1 MLIGRNSEKQELL
14 DLLESDQSEFV
25 AVYGRRR
32 VGKTYLIREAFNYH
46 FTFQHTGIL
55 DASLQ
60 EQLVEFQQ
68 SIKSSGYRKCPIP
81 NNWHEAFHLLGRLLE
96 KSKDAKKV
104 VFIDEL
110 PWMDTPN
117 SNFIRALDHFWNGW
131 ATARKD
137 IIMIVCGSA
146 TSWIINKVVMNYGG
160 LHNRLTRQIFLRPFT
175 LAECEQY
182 SQARKLGFTRK
193 QLLEG
198 YMALGGIPYY
208 WSFLQKGKSLAQNF
222 DQMFFAENGE
232 MTREFDALYASLFRN
247 PEPHIAIIK
256 ALTSKKSGMMRN
268 EILTETGLD
277 DNATFIKAMK
287 ELEQCGFVR
296 KYTCLGKVSKDALY
310 QLMDN
315 FTLFHFKFMQ
325 ENTNGNSHFWT
336 SSLGTPMHSTWAGL
350 AFERVCLQ
358 HLPQI
363 KAALGFSA
371 VISTAHSWTFKP
383 KREDA
388 DQRGVQIDLL
398 IERNDEVINLCEMK
412 YSNDLYSIDKE
423 EDEKLRHRQTVFL
436 RESKTKKA
444 VQLTLITTYGLTQG
458 GYSDD
463 IHNQVTME
471 DLFRNMT
478 TL

>member
-1 MLIGRNSEKQELL
+1 
-14 DLLESDQSEFV
+14 
-25 AVYGRRR
+25 
-32 VGKTYLIREAFNYH
+32 
-46 FTFQHTGIL
+46 
-55 DASLQ
+55 
-60 EQLVEFQQ
+60 
-68 SIKSSGYRKCPIP
+68 
-81 NNWHEAFHLLGRLLE
+81 
-96 KSKDAKKV
+96 
-104 VFIDEL
+104 
-110 PWMDTPN
+110 
-117 SNFIRALDHFWNGW
+117 
-131 ATARKD
+131 
-137 IIMIVCGSA
+137 
-146 TSWIINKVVMNYGG
+146 
-160 LHNRLTRQIFLRPFT
+160 
-175 LAECEQY
+175 
-182 SQARKLGFTRK
+182 
-193 QLLEG
+193 
-198 YMALGGIPYY
+198 
-208 WSFLQKGKSLAQNF
+208 
-222 DQMFFAENGE
+222 
-232 MTREFDALYASLFRN
+232 
-247 PEPHIAIIK
+247 
-256 ALTSKKSGMMRN
+256 
-268 EILTETGLD
+268 
-277 DNATFIKAMK
+277 
-287 ELEQCGFVR
+287 
-296 KYTCLGKVSKDALY
+296 LGKVSKDALY

-471 DLFRNMT
+471 DLFRNAT
-478 TL
+478 E

>member
-32 VGKTYLIREAFNYH
+32 VGKTYLIRETFNNR
-46 FTFQHTGIL
+46 FAFQHTGIL

-60 EQLVEFQQ
+60 EQLEEFRQ
-68 SIKSSGYRKCPIP
+68 SLKAAGYRKCPEP
-81 NNWHEAFHLLGRLLE
+81 ANWHEAFHLLANLLE
-96 KSKDAKKV
+96 KSKEEKKV

-131 ATARKD
+131 ASARKD
-137 IIMIVCGSA
+137 IVVIVCGSA
-146 TSWIINKVVMNYGG
+146 TSWIINKIIMNYGG
-160 LHNRLTRQIFLRPFT
+160 LHNRLTHQIFLRPFT

-182 SQARKLGFTRK
+182 SQARRLGFTRK
-193 QLLEG
+193 QLLEA

-208 WSFLQKGKSLAQNF
+208 WNFLKKGQSLAQNF
-222 DQMFFAENGE
+222 DRMFFSEHGE
-232 MTREFDALYASLFRN
+232 MTMEFDALYASLFRH
-247 PEPHIAIIK
+247 PEPHVAIIR
-256 ALTSKKSGMMRN
+256 ALSTKKSGLMRN
-268 EILTETGLD
+268 EILDLTRLN
-277 DNATFIKAMK
+277 DNTTFLKTLK

-296 KYTCLGKVSKDALY
+296 KFTCLGKISKDALY

-325 ENTNGNSHFWT
+325 ENQNANPHFWT
-336 SSLGTPMHSTWAGL
+336 SSLGTPIHSTWAGL

-371 VISTAHSWTFKP
+371 VISSAHSWTFKP
-383 KREDA
+383 KGKDEN
-388 DQRGVQIDLL
+388 GVQIDLL
-398 IERNDEVINLCEMK
+398 IDRNDGIINLCEMK
-412 YSNDLYSIDKE
+412 YASDLYSIDKE
-423 EDEKLRHRQTVFL
+423 EDAKLRRRQAVFI

-444 VQLTLITTYGLTQG
+444 VQLTMITTYGLAKG

-463 IHNQVTME
+463 IHSQVTMD
-471 DLFRNMT
+471 DLFKDV
-478 TL
+478 

>member
-1 MLIGRNSEKQELL
+1 MLIGREQEKQQLL

-32 VGKTYLIREAFNYH
+32 VGKTYLVRETFNYR
-46 FTFQHTGIL
+46 FAFQHTGIL
-55 DASLQ
+55 DAPLQ
-60 EQLVEFQQ
+60 EQLAEFRQ
-68 SIKSSGYRKCPIP
+68 SLQSSGYRKCPEP
-81 NNWHEAFHLLGRLLE
+81 SNWHEAFRLLGELLV
-96 KSKDAKKV
+96 KSKDEKKV

-117 SNFIRALDHFWNGW
+117 ANFIRALDHFWNGW

-137 IIMIVCGSA
+137 IILIVCGSA
-146 TSWIINKVVMNYGG
+146 TSWIINKVIMNYGG
-160 LHNRLTRQIFLRPFT
+160 LHNRLTRQVFLRPFT

-182 SQARKLGFTRK
+182 SQARKLGYTRK
-193 QLLEG
+193 QILEG

-222 DQMFFAENGE
+222 DRMFFAENGE
-232 MTREFDALYASLFRN
+232 MTREFEALYASLFRH

-256 ALTSKKSGMMRN
+256 ALSTKKSGLIRN
-268 EILTETGLD
+268 DILTETGLD
-277 DNATFIKAMK
+277 DNTTFIKAMK
-287 ELEQCGFVR
+287 ELEQCGFIR

-315 FTLFHFKFMQ
+315 FTLFYFKFMQ
-325 ENTNGNSHFWT
+325 ENTNGNPIFWT
-336 SSLGTPMHSTWAGL
+336 SSLGTPIHNTWAGL

-371 VISTAHSWTFKP
+371 VISTAYSWTFKA
-383 KREDA
+383 KDKKEDEN
-388 DQRGVQIDLL
+388 GVQIDLL
-398 IERNDEVINLCEMK
+398 IDRNDGIINLCEMK
-412 YSNDLYSIDKE
+412 YASDLYSIDKE
-423 EDEKLRHRQTVFL
+423 EDAKLRHRHAVFV

-444 VQLTLITTYGLTQG
+444 VQLTMITTYGLARG

-463 IHNQVTME
+463 IQNQVTMD
-471 DLFRNMT
+471 DLFKDV
-478 TL
+478 